1 LPPFLK
7 ACLYMNKSHLP
18 PTSSGLLN
26 SPRNRAIFFQV
37 LALVAVILCA
47 LYFTNNMFDNIE
59 KRGITTGFS
68 FLDDTAGF
76 GISQALIAY
85 DDSSSTFLDVFI
97 VGLLNTLLVAV
108 IGIFCA
114 SILGL
119 LIGIGRLSS
128 NFLVAKMSMVYI
140 ETFRNIPILLQILFW
155 YNVVLAAL
163 PSPRQSFSYFES
175 VFINNRGLI
184 LPEPIFESISIF
196 ILIAF
201 IIACVSVVFLAKWAV
216 KRHDQTGEEFPLVK
230 VSLAILILSPLLV
243 YFITGQPVSA
253 EYPVLK
259 GFNFKGGLT
268 IIPELLALVFALSI
282 YTATYIAEAVRAGIE
297 AVPSGQKEAAKSLG
311 LKEYVILRKVV
322 LPQALRVIIPPVINQ
337 YLNLVK
343 NSSLATAIGYPEI
356 VTLFSGT
363 TLNQVGQA
371 IEIILMTMAVYLT
384 FSIVISLLLNWVNA
398 KMAIKGR

>member
-1 LPPFLK
+1 
-7 ACLYMNKSHLP
+7 MNKTQLP
-18 PTSSGLLN
+18 APSSNGFLN
-26 SPRNRAIFFQV
+26 NPQNRAIIYQV
-37 LALVAVILCA
+37 VALLFVVFLAY
-47 LYFTNNMFDNIE
+47 YFMNNMFANVE

-68 FLDDTAGF
+68 FLNDVAGF
-76 GISQALIAY
+76 GISQTLIPY
-85 DDSSSTFLDVFI
+85 DDGASSYYDVFI

-108 IGIFCA
+108 IGVVFA
-114 SILGL
+114 TVLGL
-119 LIGIGRLSS
+119 LIGIGRLSP
-128 NFLVAKMSMVYI
+128 NFLISKLSLVYI

-163 PSPRQSFSYFES
+163 PSPRQSFNYFDS
-175 VFINNRGLI
+175 FFLNNRGL
-184 LPEPIFESISIF
+184 LTPEPIFESGSSF

-201 IIACVSVVFLAKWAV
+201 ILAIVGVFFLARWAT
-216 KRHDQTGEEFPLVK
+216 KRHDLSGEEFPLFK
-230 VSLAILILSPLLV
+230 VSIAILIAAPLLV
-243 YFITGQPVSA
+243 YFISGQPIGA

-259 GFNFKGGLT
+259 GFNFKGGLA
-268 IIPELLALVFALSI
+268 IIPELLALIFALSI

-297 AVPSGQKEAAKSLG
+297 AVPLGQKEAAKSLG
-311 LKEYVILRKVV
+311 LKDHVILRKVV

-343 NSSLATAIGYPEI
+343 NSSLATAIGYPEV

-384 FSIVISLLLNWVNA
+384 ISIVISLALNWVNA
-398 KMAIKGR
+398 KMEIKGR